1 MLPEGGLCLLW
12 PWKSIRFKDFRCLHH
27 RQKQKLPPS
36 VGVLFGAI
44 LAGTFHAL
52 PSQGV
57 RRVQF
62 ELLQFKKSKV
72 KSNQSKFTP
81 RYGTSSSSG
90 VTSNSVESAV
100 DGLGKGYYR
109 WRGEELLYRSLCV
122 GVNWLIR
129 YWLNLTRAQLDRTW
143 CCCGWKAIIH
153 SHTQCCQ
160 SGSLCNCESE
170 RAVKVLFQV
179 HAITWFDELCGFSNE
194 NVCVFREFSFDLL
207 IVVCRTDCAALVT
220 HYNIDAH

>member
-1 MLPEGGLCLLW
+1 MLW

-81 RYGTSSSSG
+81 RYGTSSSPLST
-90 VTSNSVESAV
+90 VWEKVITVEEVKS
-100 DGLGKGYYR
+100 
-109 WRGEELLYRSLCV
+109 
-122 GVNWLIR
+122 
-129 YWLNLTRAQLDRTW
+129 
-143 CCCGWKAIIH
+143 CC
-153 SHTQCCQ
+153 T
-160 SGSLCNCESE
+160 
-170 RAVKVLFQV
+170 
-179 HAITWFDELCGFSNE
+179 
-194 NVCVFREFSFDLL
+194 
-207 IVVCRTDCAALVT
+207 AAFVWG
-220 HYNIDAH
+220 